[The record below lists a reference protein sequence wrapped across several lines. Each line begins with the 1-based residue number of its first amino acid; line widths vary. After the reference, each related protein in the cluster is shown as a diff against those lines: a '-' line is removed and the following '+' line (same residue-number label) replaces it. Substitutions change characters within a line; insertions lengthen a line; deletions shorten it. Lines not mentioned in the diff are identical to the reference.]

1 MIYVVVFIL
10 LLIPVVKYDLMAKSG
25 GENKWYYLNLIV
37 LILLAGLRYRVGGD
51 TLMYMSVYNEW
62 PAIDELK
69 YFDFETALYNP
80 LWYIYT
86 SLPRSISDEFWVFQ
100 MIQAVIVNSVFFWFF
115 KKYSPQYYFSAI
127 LLYYVGY
134 YCYFNMEIMREILCI
149 CVLMLV
155 TPCLLNKRWI
165 PYYIGCVVAVYIHF
179 SAIIMF
185 FLPLLFLL
193 FRKPSWKVLLL
204 IMGSVI
210 VFLNIV
216 NLAALLVSIFSLND
230 KLAVLIEKYMDNQS
244 NIAGMISEFITFL
257 PVLGIVYLREQNQ
270 DIDYK
275 DKFLPIVM
283 GIVFAFSLAMGF
295 VGFARFVNYFI
306 PFVLV
311 VTVHTVYYYLSNVEL
326 KLRQV
331 SSTVLVGTLCVL
343 FFNYSY
349 YYVRDM
355 SEYYPNTRFGE
366 IFTPYHTIFDKQVE
380 EKREKFIE
388 NYRDVGIF
396 F

>member
-1 MIYVVVFIL
+1 M
-10 LLIPVVKYDLMAKSG
+10 
-25 GENKWYYLNLIV
+25 
-37 LILLAGLRYRVGGD
+37 
-51 TLMYMSVYNEW
+51 
-62 PAIDELK
+62 
-69 YFDFETALYNP
+69 
-80 LWYIYT
+80 
-86 SLPRSISDEFWVFQ
+86 
-100 MIQAVIVNSVFFWFF
+100 
-115 KKYSPQYYFSAI
+115 
-127 LLYYVGY
+127 
-134 YCYFNMEIMREILCI
+134 
-149 CVLMLV
+149 
-155 TPCLLNKRWI
+155 
-165 PYYIGCVVAVYIHF
+165 YIHF

-193 FRKPSWKVLLL
+193 FRKPSWKLLLL
-204 IMGSVI
+204 ILGCVI
-210 VFLNIV
+210 VFLNVV
-216 NLAALLVSIFSLND
+216 NLAALLVSIFSIND

-244 NIAGMISEFITFL
+244 NIAGMISQFITFL

-311 VTVHTVYYYLSNVEL
+311 VTVHTVYYYLSNVKL

-331 SSTVLVGTLCVL
+331 SSTILLATLSVL

-355 SEYYPNTRFGE
+355 SDYYPDTKFCL
-366 IFTPYHTIFDKQVE
+366 IFAPYHSIFDRQIE
-380 EKREKFIE
+380 DEREKFIE

>member
-62 PAIDELK
+62 PSIDELK

-100 MIQAVIVNSVFFWFF
+100 MIQAVIVNSVFVWFF

-149 CVLMLV
+149 CVLMLI

-165 PYYIGCVVAVYIHF
+165 PYFIGCVVAVYIHF

-193 FRKPSWKVLLL
+193 FRKPSWKLLLL
-204 IMGSVI
+204 ILGCVI
-210 VFLNIV
+210 VFLI
-216 NLAALLVSIFSLND
+216 L
-230 KLAVLIEKYMDNQS
+230 
-244 NIAGMISEFITFL
+244 
-257 PVLGIVYLREQNQ
+257 
-270 DIDYK
+270 
-275 DKFLPIVM
+275 
-283 GIVFAFSLAMGF
+283 
-295 VGFARFVNYFI
+295 
-306 PFVLV
+306 
-311 VTVHTVYYYLSNVEL
+311 
-326 KLRQV
+326 
-331 SSTVLVGTLCVL
+331 
-343 FFNYSY
+343 
-349 YYVRDM
+349 
-355 SEYYPNTRFGE
+355 
-366 IFTPYHTIFDKQVE
+366 
-380 EKREKFIE
+380 
-388 NYRDVGIF
+388 
-396 F
+396 

>member
-1 MIYVVVFIL
+1 MIYLVVFIL

-25 GENKWYYLNLIV
+25 GEGKWYYLKLIV

-51 TLMYMSVYNEW
+51 TLMYMSMYHEW

-86 SLPRSISDEFWVFQ
+86 SIPKSISDEFWVFQ

-115 KKYSPQYYFSAI
+115 RKYSPQYYFSAI
-127 LLYYVGY
+127 LLYYLGY

-165 PYYIGCVVAVYIHF
+165 PYFLGCVVAVYIHF

-185 FLPLLFLL
+185 LLPLLFWL

-204 IMGSVI
+204 IMGGVI

-230 KLAVLIEKYMDNQS
+230 KLAVLVEKYMDNQS
-244 NIAGMISEFITFL
+244 NIAGMISQLITFL

-275 DKFLPIVM
+275 DRFLPLVM

-295 VGFARFVNYFI
+295 VGFTRFVNYFI

-331 SSTVLVGTLCVL
+331 SSTVLVATLCVL

>member
-25 GENKWYYLNLIV
+25 GENKWYYFNLIV

-51 TLMYMSVYNEW
+51 TLMYMSMYNEW
-62 PAIDELK
+62 PAFDELK

-80 LWYIYT
+80 LWYVYT
-86 SLPRSISDEFWVFQ
+86 SIPRSISDEFWVFQ
-100 MIQAVIVNSVFFWFF
+100 MIQAFIVNSVFFWFF
-115 KKYSPQYYFSAI
+115 KKYSPQYYFSVI

-149 CVLMLV
+149 CVLMLI
-155 TPCLLNKRWI
+155 TPCLLNKKFI
-165 PYYIGCVVAVYIHF
+165 PYFIGCTIATYIHF

-193 FRKPSWKVLLL
+193 FRKPSWKLLLL
-204 IMGSVI
+204 ILGCVI
-210 VFLNIV
+210 VFLNVV
-216 NLAALLVSIFSLND
+216 NLAALLVSIFSIND

-244 NIAGMISEFITFL
+244 NIAGMISQFITFL

-311 VTVHTVYYYLSNVEL
+311 VTVHTVYYYLSNVKL

-331 SSTVLVGTLCVL
+331 SSTILLATLSVL

-355 SEYYPNTRFGE
+355 SDYYPDTKFCL
-366 IFTPYHTIFDKQVE
+366 IFAPYHSIFDRQIE
-380 EKREKFIE
+380 DEREKFIE